1 VYIGEGEEMKTYI
14 KQNEGSNIVNGR
26 HMPYK
31 CTADKW
37 TVGWGRNLTDKG
49 ISEYEATIM
58 LDADIADALTNLR
71 RMFTYEEFETLSF
84 NRKMALT
91 DWMFNCGFRVASTFK
106 KFIAAIKNKDWEEA
120 ALQLKDSNY
129 YKQVTSRAE
138 KNMDLIRRG

>member
-1 VYIGEGEEMKTYI
+1 MKTYI

-31 CTADKW
+31 CTAGKI
-37 TVGWGRNLTDKG
+37 TIGVGRNLTDKG

-58 LDADIADALTNLR
+58 LDSDIADAETDLR
-71 RMFTYEEFETLSF
+71 RIFTYEEFDTLSF

-91 DWMFNCGFRVASTFK
+91 DLSFNLGITSLLKFK
-106 KFIAAIKNKDWEEA
+106 RYIAAIKVKDWEEA

-138 KNMDLIRRG
+138 KNMDLIRKG

>member
-1 VYIGEGEEMKTYI
+1 MKTYI

-31 CTADKW
+31 CTAGKI
-37 TVGWGRNLTDKG
+37 TIGVGRNLTDKG

-58 LDADIADALTNLR
+58 LDSDIADAETDLR
-71 RMFTYEEFETLSF
+71 RIFTYEEFDTLSF

-91 DWMFNCGFRVASTFK
+91 DLSFNLGITSLLKFK
-106 KFIAAIKNKDWEEA
+106 RFIAAIKVKDWEEA

-138 KNMDLIRRG
+138 KNMDLIRKG